1 MSCGVSVL
9 DLESAEVTALG
20 PVYDW
25 ISYLEWS
32 PDGEQ
37 LAFMTFRG
45 TLGPRLHVVDVS
57 AGLEIHVAEYDF
69 NAKQVITPGS
79 PIESWDVPY
88 PSLQSEVGCM
98 LP

>member
-9 DLESAEVTALG
+9 DLESGVVASLG

-37 LAFMTFRG
+37 IAFMTFRWVL
-45 TLGPRLHVVDVS
+45 TPRVHVIQVNT
-57 AGLEIHVAEYDF
+57 GLEVHVGEYDSM
-69 NAKQVITPGS
+69 TG
-79 PIESWDVPY
+79 
-88 PSLQSEVGCM
+88 
-98 LP
+98 